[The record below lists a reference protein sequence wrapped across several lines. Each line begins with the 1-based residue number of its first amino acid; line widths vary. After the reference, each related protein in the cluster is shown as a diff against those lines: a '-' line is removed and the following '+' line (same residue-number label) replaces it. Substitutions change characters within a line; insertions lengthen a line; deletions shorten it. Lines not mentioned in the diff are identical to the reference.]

1 MFDIRRLAKS
11 DATDYRSLR
20 LPGLA
25 KHSGGFGAS
34 FAEESVKDLTYFA
47 DRLER
52 NVVFGGFGATR
63 LLGVGGYYLLTGEK
77 LRHKGVLF
85 GMYVAED
92 AQGSGLAGLLVT
104 AILDHAR
111 YEVEQLQLSVTSSND
126 RARKLYEKHE
136 FRVYGTEP
144 RAIKLD
150 DDYLDE
156 VLMYRILD

>member
-1 MFDIRRLAKS
+1 MFEIRRLSKS

-20 LPGLA
+20 LAGLA
-25 KHSGGFGAS
+25 KHPGAFGAS
-34 FAEESVKDLTYFA
+34 FAEESAEGLAFFA

-52 NVVFGGFGATR
+52 NTVFGGFSASR
-63 LLGVGGYYLLTGEK
+63 LMGIGGYYILTTEK

-92 AQGSGLAGLLVT
+92 AQGSGLAGSLVE

-111 YEVEQLQLSVTSSND
+111 REVEQLQLSVTSSND
-126 RARKLYEKHE
+126 RARKLYERFG

-144 RAIKLD
+144 HALKIG

-156 VLMYRILD
+156 VLLYRRLD